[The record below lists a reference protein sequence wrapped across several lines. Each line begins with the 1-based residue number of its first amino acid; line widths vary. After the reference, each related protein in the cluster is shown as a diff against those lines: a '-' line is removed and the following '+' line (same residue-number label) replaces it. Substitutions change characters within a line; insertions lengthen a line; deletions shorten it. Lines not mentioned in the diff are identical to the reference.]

1 MAKYTKPDY
10 ASFGPYGF
18 IDEIRLNKQAV
29 AGRDTPIAPFA
40 N

>member
-1 MAKYTKPDY
+1 MYNTNPDY
-10 ASFGPYGF
+10 ASFVPYGF

-29 AGRDTPIAPFA
+29 AGQDTPIAPFT